1 MATKKPSKGNPTKSK
16 QEWTIPELQMWLG
29 GAFALQGDAWVPN
42 AEQWG
47 MIVDIIYKLKER
59 TLVKRGESQ
68 TTPINQPPPVLHQ
81 PYQNTNFTP
90 DVQGQPPSSVLLG
103 GMEQPNPS
111 FNPVEEFPHIAVVD
125 AGVVQSGNKTV
136 KTPNID
142 TKTGYKSSFD

>member
-29 GAFALQGDAWVPN
+29 GAFALQGDEWVPN

-68 TTPINQPPPVLHQ
+68 AAPISQPQQHLPQ
-81 PYQNTNFTP
+81 PYLP
-90 DVQGQPPSSVLLG
+90 PEGQIPMMGPPAGSALMG
-103 GMEQPNPS
+103 GMEQPNPT
-111 FNPVEEFPHIAVVD
+111 FNPAEEFPQIAAVD
-125 AGVVQSGNKTV
+125 GAVIQSGKPAV
-136 KTPNID
+136 KTANID
-142 TKTGYKSSFD
+142 TKTGYKSGFE